1 MAEITAAAV
10 KSLRDRTGLPMMKCK
25 QALEAAQGDEDKA
38 IEEIRKAST
47 VKLTERQD
55 RETAFGRFGLFTG
68 LKEKTGAMVEVK
80 CESAPV
86 AGHAEFVQ
94 FAGDLAKQLATGPG
108 AKTADE
114 LLAQPSPSKPG
125 QTLQQQKE
133 DLFSRM
139 GEVFN
144 VGRIVRFDGPCGGY
158 AHFSST
164 VSGVLIQ
171 VEGGNDAAAKDVA
184 MHVAAMKPSVLAK
197 EEMDP
202 VVVAKE
208 KEILMA
214 QARGEGKPE
223 NIIEKM
229 VEGRMRNFYA
239 QHVLLEQPYI
249 KDDKQSVEKY
259 AKSHGMKV
267 VKYVHWILGV
277 E

>member
-1 MAEITAAAV
+1 
-10 KSLRDRTGLPMMKCK
+10 MMKCK
-25 QALEAAQGDEDKA
+25 QALEAAGGDQEKA

-47 VKLTERQD
+47 IKLTERQD

-68 LKEKTGAMVEVK
+68 LKEKSGAMVEVK

-94 FAGDLAKQLATGPG
+94 FANDLAKQLATGPG

-158 AHFSST
+158 SHFSST
-164 VSGVLIQ
+164 VAGVLMQ
-171 VEGGNDAAAKDVA
+171 VEGGNDEAAKDVA
-184 MHVAAMKPSVLAK
+184 MHVAAMRPTVLSK

-202 VVVAKE
+202 AAVAKE

-229 VEGRMRNFYA
+229 VEGRMRNFYS

-267 VKYVHWILGV
+267 VKYAHWILGV